1 MVTLLIAT
9 FTNTLRHHQDDCKLT
24 RFSLKKLCA
33 TAVTSND
40 NFEKQLLEFS
50 ETEQISP
57 FSSHMLKDAHSVSA
71 EILDGGRGGGGQQRF
86 RGFDTGYNR
95 NRFHFSGETSRL
107 DSHEGKISMTEK
119 SSLRLLG
126 YNPGLKTLTVSIV
139 SSERPEI
146 PDGSS
151 SVGNVGRDVTIV
163 CDYE

>member
-1 MVTLLIAT
+1 MVTPLIAT

-71 EILDGGRGGGGQQRF
+71 EILDGGRGGE
-86 RGFDTGYNR
+86 DN
-95 NRFHFSGETSRL
+95 SGSE
-107 DSHEGKISMTEK
+107 
-119 SSLRLLG
+119 
-126 YNPGLKTLTVSIV
+126 VSTQ
-139 SSERPEI
+139 
-146 PDGSS
+146 
-151 SVGNVGRDVTIV
+151 VTIGTASIFQGRLQG
-163 CDYE
+163 

>member
-1 MVTLLIAT
+1 M
-9 FTNTLRHHQDDCKLT
+9 
-24 RFSLKKLCA
+24 
-33 TAVTSND
+33 
-40 NFEKQLLEFS
+40 
-50 ETEQISP
+50 
-57 FSSHMLKDAHSVSA
+57 
-71 EILDGGRGGGGQQRF
+71 GGGGGGQQRF
-86 RGFDTGYNR
+86 RGFNTGYNR
-95 NRFHFSGETSRL
+95 KRFDFSGETSRL

>member
-1 MVTLLIAT
+1 
-9 FTNTLRHHQDDCKLT
+9 
-24 RFSLKKLCA
+24 
-33 TAVTSND
+33 
-40 NFEKQLLEFS
+40 
-50 ETEQISP
+50 
-57 FSSHMLKDAHSVSA
+57 
-71 EILDGGRGGGGQQRF
+71 
-86 RGFDTGYNR
+86 
-95 NRFHFSGETSRL
+95 
-107 DSHEGKISMTEK
+107 MTEK